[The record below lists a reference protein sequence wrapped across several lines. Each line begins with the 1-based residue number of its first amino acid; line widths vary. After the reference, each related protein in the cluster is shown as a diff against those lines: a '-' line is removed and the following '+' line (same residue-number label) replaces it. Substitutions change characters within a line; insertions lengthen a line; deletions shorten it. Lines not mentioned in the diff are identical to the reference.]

1 MMKYNV
7 RFKLIGVQYQ
17 GRPGCYRVTF
27 ISIVMLRFYFMKN
40 EDIGREK

>member
-1 MMKYNV
+1 M
-7 RFKLIGVQYQ
+7 VQTD
-17 GRPGCYRVTF
+17 RKPGCYRVAF